1 MAQKSRNEM
10 GRNLQ
15 LATRHQ
21 IHKHV
26 QSIVI
31 VERVLQLDHKRRVHL
46 RVVKSAKD
54 ESRKQNKT

>member
-1 MAQKSRNEM
+1 M